1 MFFLGGDPMLTVALF
16 LALAQTTAAPAT
28 PAWTPTTEEAASSE
42 ANKKV
47 LAAGRPLTVTGE
59 VVDVSCY
66 TQMGKRGEAHKACGA
81 KCVLAGAPVGIVT
94 ADNTLY
100 ILMPEPHHPRRD
112 GQVSIAKEYSE
123 KMASTVTVSGMASEF
138 GGIHTLF
145 IAAPAMK

>member
-1 MFFLGGDPMLTVALF
+1 M
-16 LALAQTTAAPAT
+16 LALALVLVMTQTPAAQPA
-28 PAWTPTTEEAASSE
+28 PAWTATTFEAAASE

-47 LAAGRPLTVTGE
+47 LADAKPLTVTGE

-66 TQMGKRGEAHKACGA
+66 TQMGKRGAAHKACGA
-81 KCVLAGAPVGIVT
+81 KCVLSGAPVGIVT

-112 GQVSIAKEYSE
+112 GQVSIAKAYSE
-123 KMASTVTVSGMASEF
+123 KMGDTVTVSGMASLY

-145 IAAPAMK
+145 VAAK

>member
-1 MFFLGGDPMLTVALF
+1 MLT
-16 LALAQTTAAPAT
+16 LALLFALTQPPVTPPIPVWSATTK
-28 PAWTPTTEEAASSE
+28 EAAATD

-47 LAAGRPLTVTGE
+47 LAEAKPLTITGE

-66 TQMGKRGEAHKACGA
+66 TQLGKRGEAHKECGA

-100 ILMPEPHHPRRD
+100 ILMAEPHHPRRD
-112 GQVSIAKEYSE
+112 GKVGIAKEYAA
-123 KMASTVTVSGMASEF
+123 KMGTTVTVSGMSSEH

-145 IAAPAMK
+145 IEALPK

>member
-1 MFFLGGDPMLTVALF
+1 MLALTLV
-16 LALAQTTAAPAT
+16 LALAQTAAHQAT
-28 PAWTPTTEEAASSE
+28 PAWTATTLEAAASE
-42 ANKKV
+42 ANKQV
-47 LAAGRPLTVTGE
+47 LAAAKPLTITGE

-81 KCVLAGAPVGIVT
+81 KCVLNCQPVGILT

-112 GQVSIAKEYSE
+112 GQASIAKEYAE

-145 IAAPAMK
+145 IAVPPAN

>member
-1 MFFLGGDPMLTVALF
+1 MFALTLV
-16 LALAQTTAAPAT
+16 LALTQAPAQPA
-28 PAWTPTTEEAASSE
+28 PAWTATTLEAAASD
-42 ANKKV
+42 ANKQV
-47 LAAGRPLTVTGE
+47 LAEAKALTITGE

-66 TQMGKRGEAHKACGA
+66 TQLGKRGAAHKACGA

-123 KMASTVTVSGMASEF
+123 KMASTVTVSGMASTY

-145 IAAPAMK
+145 IAPDAGK

>member
-1 MFFLGGDPMLTVALF
+1 MLAFALF
-16 LALAQTTAAPAT
+16 IAMTQAPAN
-28 PAWTPTTEEAASSE
+28 PAWTSTTLEAAATPE
-42 ANKKV
+42 QKQV
-47 LAAGRPLTVTGE
+47 LAEAKPLSITGE

-66 TQMGKRGEAHKACGA
+66 TQLGKRGPAHKECGA

-112 GQVSIAKEYSE
+112 GQASIAKAYAA
-123 KMASTVTVSGMASEF
+123 KMGDTITVSGMASEH

-145 IAAPAMK
+145 VAPN

>member
-1 MFFLGGDPMLTVALF
+1 M
-16 LALAQTTAAPAT
+16 LALALVLVMTQTPAVQPAPAWS
-28 PAWTPTTEEAASSE
+28 ATTFEAAASG

-47 LAAGRPLTVTGE
+47 LADAKPLTVTGE

-66 TQMGKRGEAHKACGA
+66 TQLGKRGAAHKACGA
-81 KCVLAGAPVGIVT
+81 KCVLSGAPVGIVT

-112 GQVSIAKEYSE
+112 GQVSIAKAYSE
-123 KMASTVTVSGMASEF
+123 KMGDTVTVSGMASLY

-145 IAAPAMK
+145 VAAK